1 MFVFLGPPGAGKG
14 TLAKRLSEVLHIP
27 HISTGDIFREEMA
40 KGTALGKLAK
50 QYIDKGDLVPD
61 SIVSEIVKGRL
72 SQKDCEKGFILDGFP
87 RTLQQAEALEE
98 MSNELHRP
106 LKAVVNLQV
115 SEEEIIRRLSG
126 RRICRNCGAIF
137 HIVNMPPKKEGI
149 CDFCGGE
156 LYQREDDTPEAIR
169 HRLQV
174 YHQQTEPLIRLYKEK
189 GLLVDINA
197 ERPIEETIQHL
208 VKIAEGNDLH

>member
-14 TLAKRLSEVLHIP
+14 TLAKRLSELLYIP
-27 HISTGDIFREEMA
+27 HISTGDIFREEMG
-40 KGTALGKLAK
+40 KGTDLGKLAK

-61 SIVSEIVKGRL
+61 SIVNEIVKRRL
-72 SQKDCEKGFILDGFP
+72 SQEDCSKGFILDGFP
-87 RTLQQAEALEE
+87 RTLQQAEALGEI
-98 MSNELHRP
+98 SNELHRP
-106 LKAVVNLQV
+106 LKAVINLQV

-137 HIVNMPPKKEGI
+137 HILNMPPRKEGI

-174 YHQQTEPLIRLYKEK
+174 YHQQTEPLIHFYKEK
-189 GLLVDINA
+189 GLLVNINA
-197 ERPIEETIQHL
+197 ERPIDETIQHL
-208 VKIAEGNDLH
+208 LKIAEGNDLH